1 MPGTVRFLVPLI
13 LLGALGACH
22 TDPFS
27 MKPEVPGV
35 KIPEKAAPVET
46 EAQEEETAPAPEAD
60 Q

>member
-1 MPGTVRFLVPLI
+1 MSRTARFLVPLI

-35 KIPEKAAPVET
+35 KIPEKAAPAET
-46 EAQEEETAPAPEAD
+46 ETPEEEAAPAPEAG